1 MTAKL
6 TAAAGSLSLDP
17 KDIKLIQP
25 PIGCGGF
32 GTVYKAELNGE
43 SIAAKVINEQ
53 NALHMSDEQ
62 IARFKS
68 EVELLSIV
76 SHECIVRFVGASH
89 VPGRFMIC
97 LELMHFG
104 SVGARF
110 ERNESLPLQLR
121 HRFAIDL
128 ARALVYLHALPMIF
142 RDVKSDNLLM
152 VTLEPPAE
160 PDAVCCKLTD
170 FGIARTIKSD
180 SKPRR
185 RTCNLGSPAYMAP
198 EMIDEQ
204 PYGCSLDMYSFGIV
218 LYELAAQQLAWHGAN
233 VWTLPSQVMRGERPT
248 LPPSTPQQWQL
259 LAIACWDADPNKR
272 PTASDALDSLK
283 TFFVDDAAHR

>member
-1 MTAKL
+1 MSRL
-6 TAAAGSLSLDP
+6 DLDP
-17 KDIKLIQP
+17 KEIKLIEP
-25 PIGCGGF
+25 SIGSGGY
-32 GTVYKAELNGE
+32 GTVYKAEFNGE
-43 SIAAKVINEQ
+43 TIAAKVINEQ

-62 IARFKS
+62 IERFKR
-68 EVELLSIV
+68 EVALLASV

-97 LELMHFG
+97 LELMQLG

-142 RDVKSDNLLM
+142 RDVKSDNLLIA
-152 VTLEPPAE
+152 TLEVPAA

-170 FGIARTIKSD
+170 FGIARAIKSD
-180 SKPRR
+180 DKPRR

-204 PYGCSLDMYSFGIV
+204 PYGCSLDMYSFGLV

-233 VWTLPSQVMRGERPT
+233 VWTLPSRVMHGERPA

-259 LAIACWDADPNKR
+259 LAAACWDADPNAR
-272 PTASDALDSLK
+272 PTASEALESLSIK
-283 TFFVDDAAHR
+283 TFSDDDAARR